1 MKDLGLRRG
10 LVVSTALDRRRLSPD
25 IEIVPWAD
33 IASGQFELF

>member
-10 LVVSTALDRRRLSPD
+10 WVVSTGRERRRLSPQ

-33 IASGQFELF
+33 IACGEIELF